1 MLDNFLFAYR
11 STPSTVTGKTTS
23 ELFLGRQIR
32 SRLDILKPCTDVPHN
47 DTLLTKRMTNYNK
60 QMELRVKGRQPVRY
74 FHQGDHVLVRN
85 HVGKRRWMPGVI
97 ARNVAHRTYIV
108 NIGNRHGKRHI
119 DDIRLFRGGDTGATI
134 ENNNEIDQSL
144 MYGSTNIEH
153 RNISQ
158 PLHVEER
165 RYPLRDRR
173 PVERYG
179 ISNSN
184 N

>member
-1 MLDNFLFAYR
+1 M
-11 STPSTVTGKTTS
+11 S
-23 ELFLGRQIR
+23 
-32 SRLDILKPCTDVPHN
+32 
-47 DTLLTKRMTNYNK
+47 NYNK

-85 HVGKRRWMPGVI
+85 HVGKRRWMPGVVT
-97 ARNVAHRTYIV
+97 RNGAHCTYIV
-108 NIGNRHGKRHI
+108 NIGNIHVKRHI

-134 ENNNEIDQSL
+134 ENNDEIDQSW

-158 PLHVEER
+158 AQHVEGR

-179 ISNSN
+179 IPNSN

>member
-1 MLDNFLFAYR
+1 
-11 STPSTVTGKTTS
+11 
-23 ELFLGRQIR
+23 
-32 SRLDILKPCTDVPHN
+32 
-47 DTLLTKRMTNYNK
+47 
-60 QMELRVKGRQPVRY
+60 MELRVKGRQPVRY
-74 FHQGDHVLVRN
+74 FHQGDHVLARN

-108 NIGNRHGKRHI
+108 NIGNRHVKRHI

-134 ENNNEIDQSL
+134 ENNDEIDQSW

-165 RYPLRDRR
+165 RYR
-173 PVERYG
+173 
-179 ISNSN
+179 
-184 N
+184 